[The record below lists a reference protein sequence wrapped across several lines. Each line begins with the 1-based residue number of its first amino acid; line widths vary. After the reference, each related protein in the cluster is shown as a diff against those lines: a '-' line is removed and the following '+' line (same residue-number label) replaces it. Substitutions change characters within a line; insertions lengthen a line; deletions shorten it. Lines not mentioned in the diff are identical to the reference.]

1 MDSDK
6 FKRYKDIYTK
16 FIHGTKWLNKQ
27 MANGVNVDREK
38 KEFISSVI
46 NPMDALWATFTNQ
59 EKDYWAKVDVEIK
72 KLQNRA
78 TPKDERKS

>member
-38 KEFISSVI
+38 KEFISSII
-46 NPMDALWATFTNQ
+46 NPMDALWSTFTDE
-59 EKDYWAKVDVEIK
+59 EKDYWSKVDKAIK
-72 KLQNRA
+72 AMKKIA
-78 TPKDERKS
+78 